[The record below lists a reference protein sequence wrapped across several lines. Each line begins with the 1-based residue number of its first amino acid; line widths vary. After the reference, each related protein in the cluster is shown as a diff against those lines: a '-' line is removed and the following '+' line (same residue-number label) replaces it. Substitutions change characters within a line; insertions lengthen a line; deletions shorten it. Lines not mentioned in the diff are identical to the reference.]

1 MGFVANKIQYAV
13 THVLF
18 DWDGTLL
25 NSYEAD
31 VRAYLTMFAAMG
43 VAWTE
48 AEIAKNTTR
57 RTGIAST
64 GRRGYRGVIGRKR
77 IRFGRRL
84 MRARIRRSCREHD
97 R

>member
-1 MGFVANKIQYAV
+1 MDKIQYAA

-31 VRAYLTMFAAMG
+31 VRAYLTMFGAMG

-48 AEIAKNTTR
+48 AEIAKHYSPNW
-57 RTGIAST
+57 
-64 GRRGYRGVIGRKR
+64 YRVY
-77 IRFGRRL
+77 RRL
-84 MRARIRRSCREHD
+84 TLAKIRRCCLVRGG
-97 R
+97 